1 MIKKL
6 HESGFKLSTKKE
18 ISPLPRKPS
27 LGIYARSGYFEK

>member
-18 ISPLPRKPS
+18 ISPFL
-27 LGIYARSGYFEK
+27 